1 VNSKTILVISG
12 SLFKEDNFIGAMIG
26 SLAKKHNVDV
36 RKVQRDANLTNAY
49 DERFIIGV
57 WFGLESTDYKN
68 RRRDKVSYELGR
80 TCSWSLRIRD
90 EFRSNPRL
98 GDKALIKDNY
108 FFGNNPGEVT
118 TQGQPVP
125 FILKSKLMA
134 SIDKSETAN
143 AVYGFICYISNLVRL
158 DNVPDEIY
166 WKTIANSVKP
176 FDQMVSKHYNAVYSR
191 KKGKTV
197 LVGYRRPNLPKSSR
211 LLTQGE
217 MNLLINFIKPVFTQL
232 DKIQKDYIELIYEIG
247 YQAVEDMVT
256 DNITLRWQILQK
268 FGKVT
273 KLRLQTIRK
282 LVPGASAKKKADVVP
297 DDVSVLLQRRTSPYM
312 KYAEEVLSL
321 IPSNLQ
327 VSLGIRAFKK
337 DFKSIQELKAFLAG
351 EIARIYKESKQFT
364 EEPTELLEL
373 EESLPVEINIDQ
385 SLAMIDNLERKVAS
399 LEFNVKDYATKG
411 ENIRVKRSS
420 QIYSLLQKI
429 PHLLQECR
437 KLPIEIINKVLQ
449 SYTNDPFVTLSSKLS
464 SLEGRVREVKRVLY
478 QEVLAIP
485 EEQRSKNDD
494 LVFGLVNEE
503 RF

>member
-1 VNSKTILVISG
+1 
-12 SLFKEDNFIGAMIG
+12 
-26 SLAKKHNVDV
+26 
-36 RKVQRDANLTNAY
+36 
-49 DERFIIGV
+49 
-57 WFGLESTDYKN
+57 
-68 RRRDKVSYELGR
+68 
-80 TCSWSLRIRD
+80 
-90 EFRSNPRL
+90 
-98 GDKALIKDNY
+98 
-108 FFGNNPGEVT
+108 
-118 TQGQPVP
+118 
-125 FILKSKLMA
+125 
-134 SIDKSETAN
+134 
-143 AVYGFICYISNLVRL
+143 
-158 DNVPDEIY
+158 
-166 WKTIANSVKP
+166 
-176 FDQMVSKHYNAVYSR
+176 
-191 KKGKTV
+191 
-197 LVGYRRPNLPKSSR
+197 
-211 LLTQGE
+211 
-217 MNLLINFIKPVFTQL
+217 MNLLTNFIKPIFTQL

-364 EEPTELLEL
+364 EEPTELLES

-399 LEFNVKDYATKG
+399 LGFNVRDYATKG
-411 ENIRVKRSS
+411 DNIRVKRSS
-420 QIYSLLQKI
+420 QIYSHLQKI

-437 KLPIEIINKVLQ
+437 KLPVEIINKVLQ

>member
-1 VNSKTILVISG
+1 
-12 SLFKEDNFIGAMIG
+12 
-26 SLAKKHNVDV
+26 
-36 RKVQRDANLTNAY
+36 
-49 DERFIIGV
+49 
-57 WFGLESTDYKN
+57 
-68 RRRDKVSYELGR
+68 
-80 TCSWSLRIRD
+80 
-90 EFRSNPRL
+90 
-98 GDKALIKDNY
+98 
-108 FFGNNPGEVT
+108 
-118 TQGQPVP
+118 
-125 FILKSKLMA
+125 
-134 SIDKSETAN
+134 
-143 AVYGFICYISNLVRL
+143 
-158 DNVPDEIY
+158 
-166 WKTIANSVKP
+166 
-176 FDQMVSKHYNAVYSR
+176 
-191 KKGKTV
+191 
-197 LVGYRRPNLPKSSR
+197 
-211 LLTQGE
+211 

-364 EEPTELLEL
+364 EEPTELLES

-437 KLPIEIINKVLQ
+437 KLPVEIINKVLQ
-449 SYTNDPFVTLSSKLS
+449 SYTNDPFITLDSKLI
-464 SLEGRVREVKRVLY
+464 SLETRVREVKRILH
-478 QEVLAIP
+478 QEVIAIP
-485 EEQRSKNDD
+485 EEQRSKNDNLVFD
-494 LVFGLVNEE
+494 LVNKE